1 MSKHTPGPWHVS
13 KRNPLSVVEAGP
25 RASQIAKMGIKL
37 GVCSQQD
44 AEANARLIAAA
55 PNLLAALRAM
65 LVATDS
71 KETEAFKGHYDTYLH
86 TVAIPRAIAA
96 IAKATGETE

>member
-55 PNLLAALRAM
+55 PDLLEALAR
-65 LVATDS
+65 LVRQYGSDGVIYTGDHPIA
-71 KETEAFKGHYDTYLH
+71 
-86 TVAIPRAIAA
+86 VASAA
-96 IAKATGETE
+96 ITKATGEKQ